1 MFIWETVDEKV
12 LLVVSEHD
20 KEYDFLSR
28 FILHEVFVTG
38 SEDEIHLIVI
48 SENEVELLTNAL
60 LWTPVELAKQHLILL
75 LETVKLWGIDL
86 LTDVE
91 IEVESLH
98 RKRYFL
104 FPDVLKR
111 WSFQKN
117 CAGIWSLLYYW
128 ERWYFFFPKMWS
140 YALGGKWKLIF
151 LKKIHGD
158 IFSSNFL
165 KR

>member
-86 LTDVE
+86 LTGVE

-98 RKRYFL
+98 K
-104 FPDVLKR
+104 K
-111 WSFQKN
+111 WSFPLQISSVNVTKSAVS
-117 CAGIWSLLYYW
+117 CGFGLIYW
-128 ERWYFFFPKMWS
+128 RN
-140 YALGGKWKLIF
+140 L
-151 LKKIHGD
+151 
-158 IFSSNFL
+158 
-165 KR
+165 

>member
-48 SENEVELLTNAL
+48 SENEAELLTNAL

-117 CAGIWSLLYYW
+117 CAGIWSSLHYW
-128 ERWYFFFPKMWS
+128 ERYISFSRK
-140 YALGGKWKLIF
+140 YDLIP
-151 LKKIHGD
+151 
-158 IFSSNFL
+158 
-165 KR
+165 

>member
-98 RKRYFL
+98 K
-104 FPDVLKR
+104 K
-111 WSFQKN
+111 WSFPLQISSVNVTKSAVS
-117 CAGIWSLLYYW
+117 CGFGLIYW
-128 ERWYFFFPKMWS
+128 RN
-140 YALGGKWKLIF
+140 L
-151 LKKIHGD
+151 
-158 IFSSNFL
+158 
-165 KR
+165 